1 MPVKG
6 KAPLTPLQKKIFKKT
21 TSVNGRLSLGVAR
34 DAKTGRL
41 VKIDKLNKFEKE
53 RAYVHRVNK
62 YGAWEFPASA
72 EPIERYVSNLKPT
85 EKRQISDPVLQ
96 KRNYLRIE
104 RQNVEM
110 VKRIN
115 RILNLGELVSYSMDD
130 VIKNAYR
137 TFIKVASARRG
148 EPISKVNTREYFNKF
163 KERFIRNLRNE
174 YIKTVGKNKTYDID
188 YGDCMLIL
196 QNATRAEFKDRNLG
210 EEFLESDYIHKNILR
225 KAKRI

>member
-41 VKIDKLNKFEKE
+41 VKIDKLNKFEKAVVE
-53 RAYVHRVNK
+53 SSKK
-62 YGAWEFPASA
+62 YEKPQ
-72 EPIERYVSNLKPT
+72 PISKESINSR
-85 EKRQISDPVLQ
+85 VLQ
-96 KRNYLRIE
+96 QRNYQRKE

-148 EPISKVNTREYFNKF
+148 EPILK
-163 KERFIRNLRNE
+163 
-174 YIKTVGKNKTYDID
+174 
-188 YGDCMLIL
+188 
-196 QNATRAEFKDRNLG
+196 
-210 EEFLESDYIHKNILR
+210 
-225 KAKRI
+225 

>member
-41 VKIDKLNKFEKE
+41 VKIDKLNKFEKAVVE
-53 RAYVHRVNK
+53 SSKK
-62 YGAWEFPASA
+62 YEKPQ
-72 EPIERYVSNLKPT
+72 PISKESINSR
-85 EKRQISDPVLQ
+85 VLQ
-96 KRNYLRIE
+96 QRNYQRKE

-225 KAKRI
+225 KARRI